1 MAKSKMSGT
10 TIAIVVL
17 ALAVVF
23 LGYSAMNKGLTTGE
37 LIDNE
42 NDGNLVINTA
52 SKFGDDNTGQ
62 FRPAVYNSMDTSAT
76 TYKAMTLRVYQLVNG
91 VEEFYGTVLT
101 ATSGVGARS
110 ATNTLAITGYDE
122 NNNIYKYAVY
132 APASDN
138 ASTSG
143 RWEFTASEDVVK
155 TYAVPN
161 QSALIFKVYDEE
173 ARGGLYTSLSAADGT
188 SNSSGTTYGADTATT
203 GTVVAAGGY
212 YDYTIYFST
221 NGSLSTY
228 NQFEDQMLLIAVD
241 AGDLSDWL
249 TPSLS
254 LPGATVTLLE
264 PGQYNDKIKNN
275 GYDFIYKV
283 TNADG
288 TAYHVDSTWSKLR
301 IQQYAKPSV
310 NPADDVTVS
319 LIPGGYYTQ
328 TVGNGMKMDTNKDDS
343 SQTAV
348 FTENFII
355 LDLD

>member
-1 MAKSKMSGT
+1 MSGT
-10 TIAIVVL
+10 TIAIIAL

-23 LGYSAMNKGLTTGE
+23 LGYSAMNRPTTGSLVE
-37 LIDNE
+37 QAT
-42 NDGNLVINTA
+42 DGTGSVVLNTA
-52 SKFGDDNTGQ
+52 SKFGDDNTGV

-91 VEEFYGTVLT
+91 VEQFYGTVLT
-101 ATSGVGARS
+101 ATGGVGTRS
-110 ATNTLAITGYDE
+110 SANALSITGYDE
-122 NNNIYKYAVY
+122 NNNVYTYVVY
-132 APASDN
+132 ALASDN

-143 RWEFTASEDVVK
+143 RWQFTAAEDVVK

-173 ARGGLYTSLSAADGT
+173 ARGGLFTSLSAADGT

-228 NQFEDQMLLIAVD
+228 NQYEDQELLIAVD

-249 TPSLS
+249 EPSLS
-254 LPGATVTLLE
+254 LPGATITKLE

-283 TNADG
+283 TKSDG
-288 TAYHVDSTWSKLR
+288 TPYHVDSTWSKLR

-319 LIPGGYYTQ
+319 FIPGGYFTE
-328 TVGNGMKMDTNKDDS
+328 TVGDGMKMDTHKDDS